1 MIRLYDTL
9 TATVRP
15 VALRDAGKVGIYAC
29 GPTVYDHPHV
39 GHVRSALTFDI
50 LRRYLEWTGLEV
62 THVANITDI
71 DDKIIARAAG
81 EGRSEAEVAA
91 EFEKSYVEA
100 MDAVNVLRPHH
111 SPHATEFVGEM
122 IEFVRGLVGSGAAY
136 ANDAGV
142 YLRVGRLSDY
152 GALVH
157 RTPDDLRQ
165 GAGARV
171 EIDENKEDPLDFAL
185 WKSAKPGEPTWDSP
199 WGPGRPGWHIECVAM
214 SMGILGEDFDIHGGG
229 DDLAFPHH
237 ENERAE
243 ANASGRKF
251 ARHWVHH
258 AMVNV
263 AGEKMS
269 KSLGNFRTA
278 GDLFAAHDPRAFRL
292 LVLQTHYRKTMEVNT
307 GVMTQAETALERFD
321 SLTRRAAAAGL
332 STERSAAGVSPGH
345 HEDLDSAAVE
355 AFRSAMDNDLGT
367 PEATATV
374 FDTVRRANTALDA
387 GSPDAA
393 VLVAT
398 VFDLAGALGLE
409 FGRYILREIHDR
421 VGLSDSVSYSPT
433 VAPESAEIDALV
445 EARSRARADRD
456 FAEADRLRDEL
467 TARGIVVE
475 DTPNGPIWYQA

>member
-1 MIRLYDTL
+1 VIRLYDTL
-9 TATVRP
+9 SGAVRP
-15 VALRDAGKVGIYAC
+15 LELRDEGKVSLYAC
-29 GPTVYDHPHV
+29 GPTVYDDPHV
-39 GHVRSALTFDI
+39 GHARSALTFDI

-62 THVANITDI
+62 THAANITDV
-71 DDKIIARAAG
+71 DDKIIARAAK

-91 EFEKSYVEA
+91 EFEQSYIDA
-100 MDAVNVLRPHH
+100 MNAVNVLAPHH
-111 SPHATEFVGEM
+111 RPRATEYIAEM
-122 IEFVRGLVGSGAAY
+122 IEFVDGLVASGAAY

-142 YLRVGRLSDY
+142 YLRVSRLGDY

-157 RTPDDLRQ
+157 RNPDDLRE

-185 WKSAKPGEPTWDSP
+185 WKSAKPGEPTWESP

-214 SMGILGEDFDIHGGG
+214 SMGLLGEDFDIHGGG

-243 ANASGRKF
+243 ATASGRKF

-278 GDLFAAHDPRAFRL
+278 GDLFSAHDPRAFRL
-292 LVLQTHYRKTMEVNT
+292 LILQTHYRKTMEINT
-307 GVMTQAETALERFD
+307 AVMTQAETALERFD
-321 SLTRRAAAAGL
+321 SLARRAA
-332 STERSAAGVSPGH
+332 SAGVGADA
-345 HEDLDSAAVE
+345 EGVALDADAVA
-355 AFRSAMDNDLGT
+355 AFRSAMDNDLST

-374 FDTVRRANTALDA
+374 FDTVRRANAALDS

-393 VLVAT
+393 ALFAT
-398 VFDLAGALGLE
+398 VVDLAGALGLT
-409 FGRYILREIHDR
+409 FGNINDG
-421 VGLSDSVSYSPT
+421 VDD
-433 VAPESAEIDALV
+433 PETAEIDALV
-445 EARSRARADRD
+445 AARTEARSARD

-475 DTPNGPIWYQA
+475 DTPTGPAWYRG